1 MNPTDSL
8 MTSAEVC
15 DRLGID
21 RSTLSRWVASGRI
34 SPTTKLPG
42 IRGAFL
48 FTRAEIER
56 VKAGE
61 RPAPPELANR
71 ISAAIATPAP
81 PEREAS

>member
-42 IRGAFL
+42 VRGAFL
-48 FTRAEIER
+48 FTRAEVAR

-61 RPAPPELANR
+61 
-71 ISAAIATPAP
+71 AA
-81 PEREAS
+81 